1 MQLIA
6 GRTKIGTY
14 HEIAASAHG
23 IALVANVS
31 LAPNGTQPDQRLTV
45 DNTVRQFDPFHS
57 ETAAIYWTAEAAEC
71 RVTFDGSDP
80 TATNGHVIA
89 AGSSGTWSVA
99 AATAARFIRTT
110 GVSAI
115 IHASQMR

>member
-6 GRTKIGTY
+6 GRTNIGTY
-14 HEIAASAHG
+14 HELAASAHG
-23 IALVANVS
+23 IALVATVS
-31 LAPNGTQPDQRLTV
+31 LAPNGTQPAQRLTV
-45 DNTVRQFDPFHS
+45 GNSVCQFDSFHA
-57 ETAAIYWTAEAAEC
+57 ETSAVYWTAEAAEC

-80 TATNGHVIA
+80 TTTNGHNIA

-99 AATAARFIRTT
+99 AATAAKFIRTT

>member
-6 GRTKIGTY
+6 GRTITGSY
-14 HEIAASAHG
+14 QEIAAAANG
-23 IALVANVS
+23 IALVAAIG
-31 LAPNGTQPDQRLTV
+31 LTPNGAQPDQRLTI
-45 DNTVRQFDPFHS
+45 DDTVRQFGAFHE
-57 ETAAIYWTAEAAEC
+57 ETSVVYWTSEAAEC

-80 TATNGHVIA
+80 TTTNGHVIA

-99 AATAARFIRTT
+99 MAAAARFIRTT

>member
-1 MQLIA
+1 MRVVRDDHHLFHERVRWEQYEAGKAIRESTIA
-6 GRTKIGTY
+6 RGLGR
-14 HEIAASAHG
+14 SAHELLH
-23 IALVANVS
+23 A
-31 LAPNGTQPDQRLTV
+31 
-45 DNTVRQFDPFHS
+45 
-57 ETAAIYWTAEAAEC
+57 ETSAVYWTAEAAEC

-80 TATNGHVIA
+80 TTTNGHNIA

-99 AATAARFIRTT
+99 AATAAKFIRTT

>member
-14 HEIAASAHG
+14 HEIAASTHG

-45 DNTVRQFDPFHS
+45 DNSVCQFGPFHA
-57 ETAAIYWTAEAAEC
+57 ETAAVYWTAEAAEC

-80 TATNGHVIA
+80 TASNGHIIA
-89 AGSSGTWSVA
+89 AGSSGTWPVA
-99 AATAARFIRTT
+99 TAAAARFIRT
-110 GVSAI
+110 GGNSAI

>member
-6 GRTKIGTY
+6 GRTITGSY
-14 HEIAASAHG
+14 QEIAASENG
-23 IALVANVS
+23 IALVAAIG
-31 LAPNGTQPDQRLTV
+31 LAPNGTRPDQRLTV

-57 ETAAIYWTAEAAEC
+57 ETAAVYWTAEAAEC

-80 TATNGHVIA
+80 TTTNGHVIA

-99 AATAARFIRTT
+99 MAAAARFIRTT